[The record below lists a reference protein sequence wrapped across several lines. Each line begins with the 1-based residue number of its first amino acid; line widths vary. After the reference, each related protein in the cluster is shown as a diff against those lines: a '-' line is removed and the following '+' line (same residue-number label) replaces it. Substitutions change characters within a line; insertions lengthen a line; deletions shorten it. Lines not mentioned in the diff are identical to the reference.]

1 MSMLTAIEI
10 ADLRGDHGYLTPGPK
25 VCVTCKEDFPCMYAR
40 LMDDHDQMIKAI
52 KQFTRTSYGNSKIW
66 FVQLNVMDK
75 AVAIVDE
82 YE

>member
-25 VCVTCKEDFPCMYAR
+25 ICVSCGDEFPCMYAR
-40 LMDDHDQMIKAI
+40 LMDDHDQMMTTL
-52 KQFTRTSYGNSKIW
+52 KQFTTTSYGNSKVW
-66 FVQLNVMDK
+66 FVQLDIMDK
-75 AVAIVDE
+75 AVVIVDE